1 MEIVKEK
8 NERILRAQ
16 EELNQILME
25 NFQNEEKD
33 KRTESEDM
41 PYQHKI
47 KSLNNLELKLAHP
60 LRFKA
65 IHIRIIISIL
75 VIVAK
80 IIITQERENLSPM
93 KKFQEN
99 LRK

>member
-1 MEIVKEK
+1 
-8 NERILRAQ
+8 
-16 EELNQILME
+16 ME

-33 KRTESEDM
+33 KRTESEE
-41 PYQHKI
+41 YLTKI
-47 KSLNNLELKLAHP
+47 KTKSLDSLKSKVAYP
-60 LRFKA
+60 PRFMA
-65 IHIRIIISIL
+65 IHIRIISIL

-80 IIITQERENLSPM
+80 IIIRQERENISLM

>member
-1 MEIVKEK
+1 
-8 NERILRAQ
+8 
-16 EELNQILME
+16 ME

-41 PYQHKI
+41 PYQHKN
-47 KSLNNLELKLAHP
+47 KSLNSLKSKVAHP
-60 LRFKA
+60 LRFMA
-65 IHIRIIISIL
+65 IHIIRIINIL
-75 VIVAK
+75 VIVVK
-80 IIITQERENLSPM
+80 IIIRQERENLSLM